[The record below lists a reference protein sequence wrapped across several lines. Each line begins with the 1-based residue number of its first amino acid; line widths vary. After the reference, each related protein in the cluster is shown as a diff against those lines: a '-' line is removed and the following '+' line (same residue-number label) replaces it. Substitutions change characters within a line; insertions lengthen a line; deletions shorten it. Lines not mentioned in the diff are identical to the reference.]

1 MNVFQSKLDTEGNSS
16 FRIYELKGIVFIEGL
31 VTILAKTEG
40 NSVKIQRIFI
50 QNI

>member
-16 FRIYELKGIVFIEGL
+16 FIVYKLKGIVFIEGL

-40 NSVKIQRIFI
+40 NSVKYRRYLYK
-50 QNI
+50 NN

>member
-16 FRIYELKGIVFIEGL
+16 FIIYELKGIVFIEGL

-40 NSVKIQRIFI
+40 ELSQIQRIFI
-50 QNI
+50 